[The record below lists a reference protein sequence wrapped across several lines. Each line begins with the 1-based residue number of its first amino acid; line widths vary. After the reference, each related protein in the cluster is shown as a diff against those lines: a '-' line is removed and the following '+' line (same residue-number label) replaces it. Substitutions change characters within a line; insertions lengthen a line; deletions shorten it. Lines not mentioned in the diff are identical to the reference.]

1 MNFKCAWTLD
11 LSEPNNYEFNPEV
24 VSKDAIT
31 KAIVYWPNGSGKS
44 NLVLALFDIVGHL
57 TDNTKRSDKYR
68 IYKNLETE
76 ADRVS
81 FEYHFKFDD
90 HKLIYK
96 YQKKDYEWL
105 LLEQIF
111 IDEKEVIHFDYQTN
125 DGFIHLEGGDA
136 FNLNNGSD
144 KEKSRVKSLLG
155 STLLVQNEIN
165 DIFYKFGDFVDH
177 MLMFYSLDSR
187 GYQSFKFGSEKYHV
201 SFWKKK
207 VLKNFS
213 LF

>member
-1 MNFKCAWTLD
+1 M
-11 LSEPNNYEFNPEV
+11 
-24 VSKDAIT
+24 
-31 KAIVYWPNGSGKS
+31 
-44 NLVLALFDIVGHL
+44 
-57 TDNTKRSDKYR
+57 
-68 IYKNLETE
+68 
-76 ADRVS
+76 
-81 FEYHFKFDD
+81 
-90 HKLIYK
+90 
-96 YQKKDYEWL
+96 
-105 LLEQIF
+105 
-111 IDEKEVIHFDYQTN
+111 
-125 DGFIHLEGGDA
+125 EGGDA